1 MSELRRLGLCRV
13 VGVNAGLLGGLGRAG
28 VSGIIAPLCF
38 TPPLPD
44 ILGSVGSGQA
54 DPMPK
59 LKQSHSPGGMA
70 DWTALAQSQLARYLD
85 GPALA
90 VPPIQSGRAW
100 AHDGGGPGRP
110 MGFGEAIASVFG
122 KYATFSGRASRSE
135 YWYFLLFYLLVNIG
149 ANFVASGPVWYG
161 PGAGGPLLA
170 LIPLAFFLPSI
181 AVAVR
186 RLHDIDRTGWWLL
199 IAFIPVIGAIV
210 LLVFA
215 CTAPSP
221 GQNRYG

>member
-1 MSELRRLGLCRV
+1 MASETQWFYASGSERIGPVAESAIRD
-13 VGVNAGLLGGLGRAG
+13 LLQ
-28 VSGIIAPLCF
+28 SGKVDASTLVW
-38 TPPLPD
+38 T
-44 ILGSVGSGQA
+44 
-54 DPMPK
+54 
-59 LKQSHSPGGMA
+59 GGMA

-110 MGFGEAIASVFG
+110 MGFGETIASVFG

-135 YWYFLLFYLLVNIG
+135 YWYFVLFYFLLSFG
-149 ANFVASGPVWYG
+149 ANFLLVGFTFNG
-161 PGAGGPLLA
+161 PGAIELFA
-170 LIPLAFFLPSI
+170 SLIPLAFFLPSL

-199 IAFIPVIGAIV
+199 IAFIPLIGAII

>member
-1 MSELRRLGLCRV
+1 MASETQWFYASGSERIGPVDESAIRD
-13 VGVNAGLLGGLGRAG
+13 LLQ
-28 VSGIIAPLCF
+28 SGKVDASTLVW
-38 TPPLPD
+38 T
-44 ILGSVGSGQA
+44 
-54 DPMPK
+54 
-59 LKQSHSPGGMA
+59 GGMA